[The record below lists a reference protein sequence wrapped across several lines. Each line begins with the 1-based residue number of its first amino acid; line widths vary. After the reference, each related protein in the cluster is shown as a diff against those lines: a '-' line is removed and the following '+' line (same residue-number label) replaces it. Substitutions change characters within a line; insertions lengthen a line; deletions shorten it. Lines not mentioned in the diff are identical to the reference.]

1 MSSFLL
7 LAELAAIAI
16 VFAGLPLVYLCTR
29 PGYHFFQKLNWVL
42 VFMTFDLIVFGAF
55 TRLTDSGLGCPDW
68 PGCYGTSNPWHA
80 IGEIQ
85 LAEANMPTGP
95 VTVIKA
101 WIEMIHRYLAMT
113 VGALILIQVAVAWS
127 KLRSLGA
134 KPLLGSLGLLV
145 LVCIQGAFG
154 AWTVTLKLQPIIVTI
169 HLMLA
174 LVLLACLTTYAQ
186 QEWEEKSSSVLRFQ
200 TKPISAKLLLL
211 ASATLLIQIFLG
223 AWVSTNYAVLAC
235 PDFPTCMGTLWPE
248 TDWQEGFTLW
258 RALGLNTQGESIS
271 PVALQTIHWAHR
283 MFALVAI
290 AALGLLGVSALQLSN
305 AALSGMGKIAKLL
318 LSLLILQALTGI
330 SNVVFQ
336 WPLLAALMHT
346 AGSAALVFCLVRL
359 SQWSSWNA
367 PIQIKMVKSL

>member
-16 VFAGLPLVYLCTR
+16 FFAGLPLLYLWTR
-29 PGYHFFQKLNWVL
+29 PGFSFFQKLNWVL

-85 LAEANMPTGP
+85 QAEANMPTGP
-95 VTVIKA
+95 VTVMKA

-113 VGALILIQVAVAWS
+113 VGALILIQVGLAWS
-127 KLRSLGA
+127 KMKSLGKQPFFA
-134 KPLLGSLGLLV
+134 SLGLLL

-174 LVLLACLTTYAQ
+174 LVLLACLTAYAQ
-186 QEWEEKSSSVLRFQ
+186 QEWREKNSAIRQFQ
-200 TKPISAKLLLL
+200 ARPLSRKLLVIASFVL
-211 ASATLLIQIFLG
+211 AVQIFLG

-235 PDFPTCMGTLWPE
+235 PDFPTCVGSIWPE
-248 TDWQEGFTLW
+248 TAWKEGFALW
-258 RALGLNTQGESIS
+258 RELGLNTRGEFIS

-283 MFALVAI
+283 LFAIFAVI
-290 AALGLLGVSALQLSN
+290 ALGLLGINALTVSN
-305 AALSGMGKIAKLL
+305 AALSTLARFAKLL
-318 LSLLILQALTGI
+318 LALLVLQALTGI
-330 SNVVFQ
+330 SNVIFQ
-336 WPLLAALMHT
+336 WPLIAALMHT

-359 SQWSSWNA
+359 SQWSTWNA

>member
-1 MSSFLL
+1 MSGLWLL
-7 LAELAAIAI
+7 IELAAIAI
-16 VFAGLPLVYLCTR
+16 AFAGLPLIYLWTR
-29 PGYHFFQKLNWVL
+29 PGYNFFQKLNWVL

-113 VGALILIQVAVAWS
+113 VGALILIQVGLAWS
-127 KLRSLGA
+127 KVKNLGK
-134 KPLLGSLGLLV
+134 KPLLASLGLLL

-154 AWTVTLKLQPIIVTI
+154 AWTVTLKLQPIIVSI

-174 LVLLACLTTYAQ
+174 LVLLAYLTAYAQ
-186 QEWEEKSSSVLRFQ
+186 QEWEDQSSSVRRFQ
-200 TKPISAKLLLL
+200 IKPISAKLLVIASVAL
-211 ASATLLIQIFLG
+211 AIQIFLG

-235 PDFPTCMGTLWPE
+235 PDFPSCMGTLWPE
-248 TDWQEGFTLW
+248 TAWQEGFALW
-258 RALGLNTQGESIS
+258 RALGLNALGESIS

-283 MFALVAI
+283 VFALIALVAI
-290 AALGLLGVSALQLSN
+290 GFLGVSALQLSN
-305 AALSGMGKIAKLL
+305 AALSGMGRIAKLL
-318 LSLLILQALTGI
+318 LALLILQALTGI

-359 SQWSSWNA
+359 AHWSSWSA
-367 PIQIKMVKSL
+367 PIHIKMVKSL

>member
-1 MSSFLL
+1 MSNLLL
-7 LAELAAIAI
+7 LAELALIAI
-16 VFAGLPLVYLCTR
+16 IFAGIPLLYLWTR
-29 PGYHFFQKLNWVL
+29 PGYNFFQKLNWVL

-80 IGEIQ
+80 IGEIT
-85 LAEANMPTGP
+85 LAEAAMPTGP

-113 VGALILIQVAVAWS
+113 VGALILIQVGLAWS
-127 KLRSLGA
+127 KLQHLG
-134 KPLLGSLGLLV
+134 KKSLLGSLGLLL

-154 AWTVTLKLQPIIVTI
+154 AWTVTLKLQPIIVSI

-174 LVLLACLTTYAQ
+174 LVLLACLTAYAQ
-186 QEWEEKSSSVLRFQ
+186 EEWEDQASSVRQLQVR
-200 TKPISAKLLLL
+200 PLSAKLLLL
-211 ASATLLIQIFLG
+211 ASVVLATQIFLG

-235 PDFPTCMGTLWPE
+235 PDFPTCMGTLLPE
-248 TDWQEGFTLW
+248 TAWQEGFTLW
-258 RALGLNTQGESIS
+258 RALGLNALGESIS

-283 MFALVAI
+283 VFAICALG
-290 AALGLLGVSALQLSN
+290 ALGLLAMNALSVRN
-305 AALSGMGKIAKLL
+305 AAPSGIARIAKLL
-318 LSLLILQALTGI
+318 LTLLVLQTLTGI

-336 WPLLAALMHT
+336 WPLVAALMHT

-359 SQWSSWNA
+359 SRWASWSA
-367 PIQIKMVKSL
+367 PIHIKIAKPL